1 MSAPTGPRP
10 LTFSLL
16 RHLSDGQ
23 FHSGEVLA
31 EKMGISRASVNNALS
46 EVGEYGVELQSVR
59 GRGYRLLHPPQWLD
73 ALEIRRHLG
82 RWSAQLQIEIAEN
95 ISSSNSLLMQRARDT
110 AVPSGT
116 VLAAEWQRAGRG
128 RLGRTW
134 HAGMGQALT
143 FSVLW
148 RFDAGLGA
156 LSGLSLAVGLALVR
170 ALSGFGIEGAMLK
183 WPNDVLTGHGKLAGI
198 LVEAQGDMLGPSMV
212 VVGIGLNLRL
222 PRMEVGQA
230 VSALEQIAPAMPERN
245 RVLAALL
252 CSLADVLEDFAAQG
266 FAPLRTEWEQ
276 RHVFHQRQVRLFA
289 ADGTEISGIV
299 RGVNDEGCL
308 LLETESGMQV
318 IHSGEL
324 SLRGA

>member
-1 MSAPTGPRP
+1 MSMLTGPRP

-59 GRGYRLLHPPQWLD
+59 GRGYRLLNSPQWLD
-73 ALEIRRHLG
+73 GSEIRRHLG
-82 RWSAQLQIEIAEN
+82 RWSAQLQIETAEN

-110 AVPSGT
+110 PVPSGT

-134 HAGMGQALT
+134 HAGLGQALT

-170 ALSGFGIEGAMLK
+170 ALSGLGIEGAMLK

-222 PRMEVGQA
+222 PSLEVGQP

-252 CSLADVLEDFAAQG
+252 CSLGDVLEDFAVQG

-276 RHVFHQRQVRLFA
+276 HHAFHQRQVRLFA
-289 ADGTEISGIV
+289 AGGTEISGIV
-299 RGVNDEGCL
+299 RGVNDEGGL
-308 LLETESGMQV
+308 LLETGGGMQV

-324 SLRGA
+324 SLREA